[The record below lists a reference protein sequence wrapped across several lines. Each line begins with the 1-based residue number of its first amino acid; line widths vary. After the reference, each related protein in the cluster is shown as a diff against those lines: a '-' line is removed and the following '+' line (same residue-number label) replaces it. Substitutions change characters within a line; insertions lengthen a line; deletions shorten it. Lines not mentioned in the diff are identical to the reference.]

1 VLECVEEDY
10 FTLTISWEPIIGA
23 NQYTVNTSAGQSVI
37 SGNSV
42 TVKNLPDNT
51 TVNIS
56 VTATGSTACG
66 PSIATIDCQT
76 LEYIPPRLFIP
87 NVFSPNQDGINDI
100 FYLQA
105 NAEITDINTLRI
117 FDRWGN
123 VVFEKSGF
131 KPDDPSQGWDGY
143 FKGKLMNPDVF
154 TYWVEYKTKYDTVET
169 KAGDVTLVR

>member
-1 VLECVEEDY
+1 
-10 FTLTISWEPIIGA
+10 
-23 NQYTVNTSAGQSVI
+23 
-37 SGNSV
+37 
-42 TVKNLPDNT
+42 
-51 TVNIS
+51 
-56 VTATGSTACG
+56 
-66 PSIATIDCQT
+66 
-76 LEYIPPRLFIP
+76 
-87 NVFSPNQDGINDI
+87 
-100 FYLQA
+100 LQA

-169 KAGDVTLVR
+169 RAGDVTLVR